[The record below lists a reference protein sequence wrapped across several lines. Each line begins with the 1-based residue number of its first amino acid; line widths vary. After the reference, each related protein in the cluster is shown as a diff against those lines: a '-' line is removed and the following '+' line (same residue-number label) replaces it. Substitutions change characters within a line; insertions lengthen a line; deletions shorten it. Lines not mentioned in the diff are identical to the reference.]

1 MSKKVENFEEE
12 TMQDEFFNEELE
24 NEEVEE
30 EAEEMEE
37 TVKEEVSTVKEDTG
51 IVKRIQNWFLKK
63 WKLLLGIGVV
73 SVVGG
78 VIFVYWMGK
87 KPIKIGRVDAI
98 ADRLKE
104 SSNAADVIDFAE
116 AMEKVA
122 NDIKENPT
130 DTKVGN
136 I

>member
-1 MSKKVENFEEE
+1 MSKVENFEEE

-24 NEEVEE
+24 NEEMEE
-30 EAEEMEE
+30 ETEEMEE
-37 TVKEEVSTVKEDTG
+37 TVKEVSTVKEDTG

-130 DTKVGN
+130 NTKVEN
-136 I
+136 F

>member
-1 MSKKVENFEEE
+1 MSKVENFEEE

-24 NEEVEE
+24 NEENEKE
-30 EAEEMEE
+30 TEEMEE

-87 KPIKIGRVDAI
+87 KPIKIGKVDAI